1 MKEGL
6 VITVKQ
12 PVHRR
17 ELDKNVIQKY
27 ADYKTNDDRQKK
39 ITDLAQSGLI
49 EPSTDYRQ
57 WNNVQYVYGVR
68 EFNKPSKGCTT

>member
-1 MKEGL
+1 M
-6 VITVKQ
+6 ITVNQ
-12 PVHRR
+12 PVQRR

-39 ITDLAQSGLI
+39 ITDLAQSSLI
-49 EPSTDYRQ
+49 ETSTDYRQ
-57 WNNVQYVYGVR
+57 WNNVHYVYGVR

>member
-1 MKEGL
+1 LKEGL

-27 ADYKTNDDRQKK
+27 AGYKTNDDRQKK
-39 ITDLAQSGLI
+39 ITDLAKSGLI
-49 EPSTDYRQ
+49 ESSTDYR
-57 WNNVQYVYGVR
+57 
-68 EFNKPSKGCTT
+68 